1 MREGLIM
8 MDHQFDRPIYAD
20 TPIIIISRDRLSYL
34 TCLISWLQK
43 AGHNNIIICDN
54 QSTYPLMLD
63 FLKNTKHKVYYSDI
77 NSHLA
82 PWETGL
88 VDEHCAGQNYVV
100 TDCDV
105 IPTEECPSNVIGFF
119 SKALEEFKDINKV
132 GLSLKIDD
140 LPECYINKDKV
151 QRWEG
156 QFWRYKRSE
165 QFFQAQL
172 DTTFALYRA
181 GTGHDLNNALRAA
194 PPYSAR
200 HLPWYSNSTEPT
212 EEEEY
217 YFTHASKSIATWT
230 NKPVKQDHII

>member
-1 MREGLIM
+1 M
-8 MDHQFDRPIYAD
+8 MDHQSNRLMCAD

-34 TCLISWLQK
+34 TSLILWLEK
-43 AGHNNIIICDN
+43 AGYNNIIICDN
-54 QSTYPLMLD
+54 QSTYPPMLD
-63 FLKNTKHKVYYSDI
+63 FLSHTKHKVYHSDF

-82 PWETGL
+82 PWVTGL
-88 VDEHCAGQNYVV
+88 VDEYCAGQNYVV

-105 IPTEECPSNVIGFF
+105 IPTEDCPYNVLDFF
-119 SKALEEFKDINKV
+119 SKALEVFEDINKV
-132 GLSLKIDD
+132 GLSLRIDD
-140 LPECYINKDKV
+140 LPECYINKEKV
-151 QRWEG
+151 QRWES
-156 QFWRYKRSE
+156 QFWGYKRSE

-181 GTGHDLNNALRAA
+181 GTGHDLNNSLRSA

-200 HLPWYSNSTEPT
+200 HLPWYSNSAEPT

-217 YFTHASKSIATWT
+217 YFNHASSDIATWT